1 MKVTM
6 FSPELIQK
14 FQSIRTPFY
23 FYDMSILEENLKILK
38 KISSDYKYQIHYALK
53 ANANGPILEKINQ
66 YGLGADCVSGNE
78 IKRAL
83 QYHFS
88 NDKIVFAGVGKT
100 DKEIEFALRSRI
112 QCFNCESIQELQVIN
127 YLAQKYQTIAPV
139 ALRVNPDV
147 EANTHHYITTGKKDN
162 KFGITFEE
170 LESIQEI
177 LPGLKHIQV
186 RGLHTHIGS
195 QITDLKIFKHLS
207 LRINDIQQWFAEK
220 GIHFIDLN
228 LGGGLGIDYHH
239 PDRKRLPEYQKY
251 FQVFRDNLKVH
262 PDQRIH
268 FELGRA
274 IVAQCGSLISRV
286 LYVKGPP
293 KHQFVV
299 IDAGMTELIRPALYN
314 AFHKIENLTSQ
325 GAAKIYDVV
334 GPVCESSDF
343 MGKKVELPETKR
355 GDLLAIR
362 TTGAYAQ
369 VMASRYNLRDFAK
382 AIYSDEL

>member
-1 MKVTM
+1 M
-6 FSPELIQK
+6 FNPKLIQK
-14 FQSIRTPFY
+14 FQSIKTPFY
-23 FYDMSILEENLKILK
+23 YYDMSLLEENLIILK
-38 KISSDYKYQIHYALK
+38 KVSSLYNYHIHYALK
-53 ANANGPILEKINQ
+53 ANANGPILEKIHR
-66 YGLGADCVSGNE
+66 YGFGADCVSGNE

-83 QYHFS
+83 RYHFP

-100 DKEIEFALRSRI
+100 DKEINFALRSRI
-112 QCFNCESIQELQVIN
+112 QCFNCESIQELYVIN
-127 YLAQKYQTIAPV
+127 SLARKYRTIAPV
-139 ALRVNPDV
+139 ALRVNPDL

-162 KFGITFEE
+162 KFGITFEDME
-170 LESIQEI
+170 RIQEI
-177 LPGLKHIQV
+177 LPELPYIHVQ
-186 RGLHTHIGS
+186 GLHTHIGS
-195 QITDLKIFKHLS
+195 QITDLKIFQKLS
-207 LRINDIQQWFAEK
+207 LRINDIQQWFAKK
-220 GIHFIDLN
+220 GIYFNHLN
-228 LGGGLGIDYHH
+228 LGGGLGVDYHH
-239 PDRKRLPEYQKY
+239 PDQNRLPEYQKY
-251 FQVFRDNLKVH
+251 FQVFRDNLKVQ
-262 PDQRIH
+262 PDQKIH

-286 LYVKGPP
+286 LYVKGSP

-314 AFHKIENLTSQ
+314 AFHKIENLTSY
-325 GAAKIYDVV
+325 GSPKIYDIV

-369 VMASRYNLRDFAK
+369 VMASRYNLRNLAK